1 MRETVTQLPI
11 HRIAAH
17 AAPSRV
23 PVSLEVDSG
32 TVRRGDQLV
41 IGGQSFTVADLIT
54 LAPGRKR
61 LHFTSGETLTMGP
74 ATVLWAARL
83 IDPRLPH
90 RRYR

>member
-1 MRETVTQLPI
+1 MTFHPV

-17 AAPSRV
+17 RAPSRV

-32 TVRRGDQLV
+32 TVRRGDQLM
-41 IGGQSFTVADLIT
+41 IGGASFTVSDMVT

-61 LHFTSGETLTMGP
+61 LHFATGEILTMGP
-74 ATVLWAARL
+74 TTVLWAARL
-83 IDPRLPH
+83 IDPRLAH